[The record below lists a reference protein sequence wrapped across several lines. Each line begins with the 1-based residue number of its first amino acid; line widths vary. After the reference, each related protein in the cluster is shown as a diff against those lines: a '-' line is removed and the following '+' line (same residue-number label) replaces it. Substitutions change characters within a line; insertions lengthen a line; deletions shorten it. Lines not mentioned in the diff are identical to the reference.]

1 MVFLVNKN
9 HFSLIVMSLM
19 SALSSLEF
27 WDKLCLAC
35 RTLIDR
41 ISSDDDVWQQ
51 IAETELVETYG
62 DAESVLS
69 MSRVED
75 SWSRFAVFIKWLQRH
90 VLAFEFWCD
99 LVKDHFDLCVRCILQ
114 LIVTFSDGNPFE

>member
-1 MVFLVNKN
+1 
-9 HFSLIVMSLM
+9 MSLM
-19 SALSSLEF
+19 STLSSLEF

-41 ISSDDDVWQQ
+41 ASSDDNDVWQQ

-75 SWSRFAVFIKWLQRH
+75 VWSRFAVFIKWLQRH
-90 VLAFEFWCD
+90 AHAFEYWCD
-99 LVKDHFDLCVRCILQ
+99 LVKDNFDLCVRCILQ